1 MPNEPAKDGP
11 HGNPLPQLSLT
22 SVEFLFVDMQAS
34 LPPRLPL
41 HCSLS
46 GLRSHVPLLL
56 PCCNTARTSTEPFCH
71 CRGCRLLVD
80 GAGRAQTSEW
90 RSSTK
95 AAHICLGASTL
106 LALRFRSYFAPS
118 FSFAAAVPSCVVC
131 ASRSSVGTLVCA
143 SRGCF
148 FGMPCQQPI

>member
-1 MPNEPAKDGP
+1 MNQQRTGLMATPCLNYHSHRSSSSSWTCRQACHPDCPCIAP
-11 HGNPLPQLSLT
+11 SLVSDRT
-22 SVEFLFVDMQAS
+22 STC
-34 LPPRLPL
+34 
-41 HCSLS
+41 CS
-46 GLRSHVPLLL
+46 
-56 PCCNTARTSTEPFCH
+56 CNTARTSTEPFCH

-80 GAGRAQTSEW
+80 GAGRAQTSMW
-90 RSSTK
+90 RCSAKT
-95 AAHICLGASTL
+95 AHICLGASAL

>member
-46 GLRSHVPLLL
+46 SLRSHVHLLQLPAPLLSHSAIAVDAGCSWMVQGERRL
-56 PCCNTARTSTEPFCH
+56 RCGGAAQKQRIFASVPPPSLLCAFGRTSLRLFRSPLQCH
-71 CRGCRLLVD
+71 HVWCVLPEVAWTRWCV
-80 GAGRAQTSEW
+80 
-90 RSSTK
+90 
-95 AAHICLGASTL
+95 L
-106 LALRFRSYFAPS
+106 LAGAF
-118 FSFAAAVPSCVVC
+118 
-131 ASRSSVGTLVCA
+131 LV
-143 SRGCF
+143 
-148 FGMPCQQPI
+148 